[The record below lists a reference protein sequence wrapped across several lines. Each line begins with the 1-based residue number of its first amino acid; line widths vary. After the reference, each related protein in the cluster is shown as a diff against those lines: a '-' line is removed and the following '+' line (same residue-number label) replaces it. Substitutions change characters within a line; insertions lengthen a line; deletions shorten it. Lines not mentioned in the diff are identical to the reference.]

1 MKAIVCCALPYAN
14 APLAGIQIAGAYL
27 PGDIFVRYRRMMGD
41 DIIFLCGSDEYGTP
55 VSITAEKLGVT
66 PKEIVDRYH
75 REHERSF
82 EAMGIQFDIFSRT
95 TYKEHTELVHE
106 IFMRLYKSGY
116 FNEREMISP
125 YCETCARFLPDRYV
139 EGTCPYCGN
148 EKARGDQCD
157 QCGKTLDPTEL
168 INPVCAISG
177 DRAEFRETKHLFF
190 RLDMFSEKLA
200 KYISSKSYWREN
212 VRSFS
217 LKFIEEGLKE
227 RPITRDINWGVT
239 VPLKGY
245 EDKRIYVWFEALMGY
260 ISASIVLSKK
270 RNELDLW
277 RRYWEDPQTKSY
289 YFLGKDNITFHSI
302 IWPSI
307 LIADSRFVLPYDIP
321 ANENLRMDGQYF
333 SKSRGIGISVDDA
346 LARIPR
352 DYLRYYISTILPD
365 TGDSDFSMQDL
376 QERVNS
382 ELISKFGNFI
392 NRLTSFVSA
401 NSIDLHPGV
410 NDMEKMQP
418 ALSFIDEYG
427 KLMEGVEFKKAIR
440 RWVDFVQVGNQMF
453 NQLQPW
459 RTQKEDKEKCASDLH
474 ILATYGAIMTLS
486 LYPFLPESSQRIW
499 KDHLGCSVPMDSEAM
514 EMLKGGKIQFRI
526 SHQGIPFT
534 PFSAVQDNSNGL
546 NLVIAKV
553 KDARE
558 HPNADRLYVLKISMG
573 SEERQIVAGLR
584 SSYSIQEL
592 IGKKIVVVAN
602 LKRTKIRGEES
613 NGMLLAASNGDRTG
627 VLVPS
632 EDVPEGTQVEIGG
645 DGYNRKGTVEIEDL
659 KKYDLRIRNSGGTNV
674 ATAVIGGRVCVLEA
688 GNAKVVPDREMPE
701 GSEIH

>member
-14 APLAGIQIAGAYL
+14 APLHLGHIAGAYL

-55 VSITAEKLGVT
+55 VSITAEKLGTT

-75 REHERSF
+75 SEHERSF
-82 EAMGIQFDIFSRT
+82 ESMGIKFDIFSRT
-95 TYKEHTELVHE
+95 TYRQHTDLVHD
-106 IFMRLYKSGY
+106 IFMRLYNGGY
-116 FNEREMISP
+116 FTEKEMVSP
-125 YCETCARFLPDRYV
+125 YCETCSRFLPDRYV

-168 INPVCAISG
+168 INPVCTISG

-190 RLDMFSEKLA
+190 RLDLFSEKL
-200 KYISSKSYWREN
+200 KQYISSKDYWREN
-212 VRSFS
+212 VKSFS

-260 ISASIVLSKK
+260 ISASKVLSEA
-270 RNELDLW
+270 RGIPDLW
-277 RRYWEDPQTKSY
+277 RRYWEDPETRSY

-307 LIADSRFVLPYDIP
+307 LMADGRFILPYDIP

-333 SKSRGIGISVDDA
+333 SKSRGVGISVDDA
-346 LARIPR
+346 LSKVPA

-365 TGDSDFSMQDL
+365 TGDSDFSMSDL

-392 NRLTSFVSA
+392 NRLTSFVAS
-401 NSIDLHPGV
+401 SKIELRPGTT
-410 NDMEKMQP
+410 DDEEMQP
-418 ALSFIDEYG
+418 ARSFIDEY
-427 KLMEGVEFKKAIR
+427 KRLMGAIEFKKAIR

-459 RTQKEDKEKCASDLH
+459 KTLKENREKCARDLQV
-474 ILATYGAIMTLS
+474 LATYGAIMTITLH
-486 LYPFLPESSQRIW
+486 PFLPESSEQIW
-499 KDHLGCSVPMDSEAM
+499 RNHLGCTAEMNFNSL
-514 EMLKGGKIQFRI
+514 EMLSEGRVQFHV
-526 SHQGIPFT
+526 SHRGIPFN
-534 PFSAVQDNSNGL
+534 PLSVVQESSNEL
-546 NLVIAKV
+546 NLMVAKV
-553 KDARE
+553 KEVKE
-558 HPNADRLYVLKISMG
+558 HPNADRLYVLKISLG
-573 SEERQIVAGLR
+573 NEERQIVAGLR
-584 SSYSIQEL
+584 NSYTREEL
-592 IGKKIVVVAN
+592 MGKKIIIVAN
-602 LKRTKIRGEES
+602 LKKSRIRGEES
-613 NGMLLAASNGDRTG
+613 NGMLLAASDGITTA

-632 EDVPEGTQVEIGG
+632 EDVPEGTQINIGG
-645 DGYNRKGTVEIEDL
+645 NKYNGKGTVEIEDL
-659 KKYDLRIRNSGGTNV
+659 KRYVLQVRRINSAKM
-674 ATAVIGGRVCVLEA
+674 ATAVIDGKVQALETKDV
-688 GNAKVVPDREMPE
+688 KVVADREIPE
-701 GSEIH
+701 GSVIH